1 MPHNA
6 NLTRPPK
13 DFVSNIGIEGIK
25 FLYRCC
31 ERGLSMNK
39 KLLFKIK
46 ESLSSVLPITIIVL
60 LLNFTITP
68 MPFVIRGLFIMGS
81 ILLILGMG
89 LFTLGADMAMMP
101 MGEQI
106 GAELTKSRKLF
117 LLTGVSLLMGIMI
130 TIAEPDLQVL
140 AEQVPSVP
148 NRIII
153 LWVAAGVGIF
163 LVLALLR
170 ILFQWRLSY
179 LLIGLYLFVFLLSSF
194 TPKGFLS
201 VAFDSGGV
209 TTGPITV
216 PFILALGVGVSS
228 VLGGKSS
235 HDDSFGLVAFG
246 SVGPIIAVMFLGM
259 FYDTSSYHQE
269 SKGMPA
275 AHDILDL
282 FHLFRDS
289 FPQYFKE
296 VAIALLPII
305 LFFLLFQVF
314 ALKLP
319 KSQMIK
325 MTIGSIYTFVGL
337 VLFLTGVNVGFLPA
351 GTYIGKYIGDV
362 QYNWILIPLGMVMG
376 FFIVA
381 AEPAVHILNDEVEV
395 MTGGAISRNAM
406 LWSLSIGV
414 SISVGLAMLR
424 ILYGIDILYILLP
437 GYAIALILTFFV
449 PKIFTAIAFDSGGV
463 ASGPMTATFLLP
475 FAMGACEAVGGNI
488 LTDAFGIIAMVAM
501 TPLITIQGM
510 GLIYSIKMR
519 STASEEA
526 DVMEEIAEG
535 IEEEE
540 YFEWYGQTCDVSEH
554 YNWPANMEFIE
565 NLEWANEL
573 MEEKIYNE
581 ITEDNDYIDFEE
593 LQKLVLPEDF
603 DYPRNKHWD

>member
-1 MPHNA
+1 
-6 NLTRPPK
+6 
-13 DFVSNIGIEGIK
+13 
-25 FLYRCC
+25 
-31 ERGLSMNK
+31 MNK

-60 LLNFTITP
+60 MLNFTITP
-68 MPFVIRGLFIMGS
+68 MPFVIRGLFLIGS
-81 ILLILGMG
+81 LLLILGMG

-117 LLTGVSLLMGIMI
+117 LLVGVSLLMGIMI

-148 NRIII
+148 NRVII
-153 LWVAAGVGIF
+153 LWVAAGVGVF

-179 LLIGLYLFVFLLSSF
+179 LLIGLYIGVFLLSSF
-194 TPKGFLS
+194 TPNDFLA

-246 SVGPIIAVMFLGM
+246 SVGPILAIMVLGL
-259 FYDTSSYHQE
+259 FYDTSSYHQDP
-269 SKGMPA
+269 KGMPV
-275 AHDILDL
+275 AHDLYDL
-282 FHLFRDS
+282 FHLFRES
-289 FPQYFKE
+289 FPEYFKE
-296 VAIALLPII
+296 VGIALLPII
-305 LFFLLFQVF
+305 LFFTIFQLV

-325 MTIGSIYTFVGL
+325 MTIGSIYTFFGL

-351 GTYIGKYIGDV
+351 GTYIGKFIGDL
-362 QYNWILIPLGMVMG
+362 QYNWVLIPLGMIMG

-395 MTGGAISRNAM
+395 MTGGSISKNAM

-424 ILYGIDILYILLP
+424 ILYGIPILYILLP
-437 GYAIALILTFFV
+437 GYGIALTLTFFV

-475 FAMGACEAVGGNI
+475 FAMGACEATGGNL
-488 LTDAFGIIAMVAM
+488 LTDAFGIVAMVAM

-510 GLIYSIKMR
+510 GLAYNIKMK
-519 STASEEA
+519 STAGEEA
-526 DVMEEIAEG
+526 DVMEEIAEDM
-535 IEEEE
+535 EEEE
-540 YFEWYGQTCDVSEH
+540 FFEWYGQTCDVSAH
-554 YNWPANMEFIE
+554 YNWPTNMEFME
-565 NLEWANEL
+565 NEEWASEL
-573 MEEKIYNE
+573 LGEKIYNE
-581 ITEDNDYIDFEE
+581 ITEDNDYVDFEE
-593 LQKLVLPEDF
+593 LEKLVRPEDF
-603 DYPRNKHWD
+603 DIPHKDHWD

>member
-1 MPHNA
+1 
-6 NLTRPPK
+6 
-13 DFVSNIGIEGIK
+13 
-25 FLYRCC
+25 
-31 ERGLSMNK
+31 MNK
-39 KLLFKIK
+39 KLILKTK

-60 LLNFTITP
+60 ILNFTITP
-68 MPFVIRGLFIMGS
+68 MPFVIRGLFLMGAF
-81 ILLILGMG
+81 LLILGMG

-106 GAELTKSRKLF
+106 GSVLTKSRKLF
-117 LLTGVSLLMGIMI
+117 LLIGISLMMGIMI

-140 AEQVPSVP
+140 AEQVPSVA

-153 LWVAAGVGIF
+153 LYVAVGVGIF

-170 ILFQWRLSY
+170 ILFQWRLSF
-179 LLIGLYLFVFLLSSF
+179 LLIGLYLAVFILASF
-194 TPKGFLS
+194 TSKDFIP

-246 SVGPIIAVMFLGM
+246 SVGPILAVMILGM
-259 FYDTSSYHQE
+259 IYDTSSYHQPP
-269 SKGMPA
+269 KGMPS
-275 AHDILDL
+275 AHTIYDL
-282 FHLFRDS
+282 LFLFRDS
-289 FPQYFKE
+289 FPFYIKE

-305 LFFLLFQVF
+305 IFFILFQLI

-325 MTIGSIYTFVGL
+325 MGVGSIYTYLGL

-351 GTYIGKYIGDV
+351 GTYIGKYIGSI
-362 QYNWILIPLGMVMG
+362 QYNWVLIPMGMIMG

-381 AEPAVHILNDEVEV
+381 AEPAVHVLNDEVEV
-395 MTGGAISRNAM
+395 MTGGAISKNAM

-414 SISVGLAMLR
+414 SISIGLAMLR
-424 ILYGIDILYILLP
+424 ILYGINILYILIP
-437 GYAIALILTFFV
+437 GYTIALALTFFV

-475 FAMGACEAVGGNI
+475 FAMGACQAVGGNI
-488 LTDAFGIIAMVAM
+488 LTDAFGVVAMVAM
-501 TPLITIQGM
+501 TPLITIQIM
-510 GLIYSIKMR
+510 GLIYNTKNR
-519 STASEEA
+519 YTTDEEA
-526 DVMEEIAEG
+526 DVMEEIAEE

-540 YFEWYGQTCDVSEH
+540 EQFEWIGQSCDVAEY
-554 YNWPANMEFIE
+554 YNWPDNLEFIE
-565 NLEWANEL
+565 NMEWANEIR
-573 MEEKIYNE
+573 EEKLYNE

-593 LQKLVLPEDF
+593 MEKLVLPEDF
-603 DYPRNKHWD
+603 DIPIIDFNRK